1 MLSSTI
7 PNLFRAV
14 GSIVREEQGNAA
26 SLAEALAIKDEKG
39 IWATLIPDR
48 KQRDDHT
55 QDLIVQADRQVQA
68 MMTRV
73 LKTEQPLSKRIW
85 NSEAIAKGALN
96 RRINSGLARGDSA
109 DNIAKDVKDFVSP
122 NTPGGASYRAKMLAR
137 TEINNAF
144 HAQSI
149 ADAQARPWV
158 EQMNW
163 NLSKSHSEQGC
174 VCEQYAATRLFPV
187 DGVPK
192 KPHPGCFSGEALVSA
207 NSVNAITRRWYDGRF
222 VDVFCAEDSPQ
233 LSGTPNHPA
242 LTRRGWVALSELREG
257 DELVVDRGRVIS
269 TSVDV
274 PDDKHI
280 PVRIEDMFESL
291 RVASRVPSA
300 SVPASPEQFHRDGSV
315 DGDVDIV
322 WANRFLE
329 SFLTDEELS
338 DPEFFFSGAG
348 QSVLFGLGCFNLAA
362 HENGEPSGSIM
373 GSFRHLRSI
382 FEAESGL
389 SISER
394 LTERFEHLANNAEA
408 ESGDGRGLAERLSGQ
423 VDLLRVTSVVERP
436 ASFRGHVYNLWTDEG
451 YYRTNSII
459 THNCLC
465 TVTPELPDLDTVIK
479 AHMSAQYQGYLPGR
493 GMV

>member
-1 MLSSTI
+1 MEDATTKFHSLDGKSGVGAKVRASQILAARSVLSSTI

-192 KPHPGCFSGEALVSA
+192 KPHPGC
-207 NSVNAITRRWYDGRF
+207 
-222 VDVFCAEDSPQ
+222 
-233 LSGTPNHPA
+233 
-242 LTRRGWVALSELREG
+242 
-257 DELVVDRGRVIS
+257 
-269 TSVDV
+269 
-274 PDDKHI
+274 
-280 PVRIEDMFESL
+280 
-291 RVASRVPSA
+291 
-300 SVPASPEQFHRDGSV
+300 
-315 DGDVDIV
+315 
-322 WANRFLE
+322 
-329 SFLTDEELS
+329 
-338 DPEFFFSGAG
+338 
-348 QSVLFGLGCFNLAA
+348 
-362 HENGEPSGSIM
+362 
-373 GSFRHLRSI
+373 
-382 FEAESGL
+382 
-389 SISER
+389 
-394 LTERFEHLANNAEA
+394 
-408 ESGDGRGLAERLSGQ
+408 
-423 VDLLRVTSVVERP
+423 
-436 ASFRGHVYNLWTDEG
+436 
-451 YYRTNSII
+451 
-459 THNCLC
+459 LC
-465 TVTPELPDLDTVIK
+465 TVTPELPDLDTVTK